1 MSDPLSFL
9 ASVLAIA
16 ALAEKVV
23 IRGYCYLKAVKNCPD
38 EVRTLMAETNV
49 LCGILGRLNVLLEGN
64 RSKLGA
70 TTQPTERANQN
81 SDGNEE
87 LTAEEHV
94 ASSDDEAISG
104 TDNGTIYP
112 SIVSAI
118 LSKTYALLSASSS
131 GLHL

>member
-1 MSDPLSFL
+1 M
-9 ASVLAIA
+9 
-16 ALAEKVV
+16 
-23 IRGYCYLKAVKNCPD
+23 
-38 EVRTLMAETNV
+38 
-49 LCGILGRLNVLLEGN
+49 LLEGN

-70 TTQPTERANQN
+70 TTQPTDRANQN